1 MHRRLSQCAWPR
13 PRCCAFVFPVPK
25 VSSLPP
31 RFPVTL
37 CLVACLH
44 SLGPPNF
51 PVHISPLSFFPHLLG
66 RSLKHLSSLS
76 GGGRSAAHRLAGPQH
91 CISSPQTSEPSCTVQ
106 GTLVSV
112 ACTAALGFAHF
123 SSFILTELDA
133 ISSISSCI
141 DSFCLGLCIRA
152 ILVQSRHPINTCRLA
167 ITVYFFK
174 KI

>member
-1 MHRRLSQCAWPR
+1 VHRHLSQCAWPC

-51 PVHISPLSFFPHLLG
+51 PVPISPLSFFPHLLG

-141 DSFCLGLCIRA
+141 DSFCLGLCIWGSLGTEQA
-152 ILVQSRHPINTCRLA
+152 PNQYLQISNHCL
-167 ITVYFFK
+167 FF
-174 KI
+174 